1 MFLLNPRLLLC
12 FGIGWMITNGWSYI
26 LLGLGILLNIQWMI
40 AVGTGYLA
48 ILWFPFSPEKIITIA
63 IAMWLMKVLFPNDTK
78 TLGVL
83 KEMDAK
89 LKAAVAVK
97 RSERKE
103 KKAAKAQEK
112 ND

>member
-1 MFLLNPRLLLC
+1 MVGVSGAYLTFLWLP
-12 FGIGWMITNGWSYI
+12 I
-26 LLGLGILLNIQWMI
+26 
-40 AVGTGYLA
+40 
-48 ILWFPFSPEKIITIA
+48 SPEKIITIT

-83 KEMDAK
+83 KEMYAK

-97 RSERKE
+97 RTERKE
-103 KKAAKAQEK
+103 KKAVKAQEK